1 MPVTGA
7 AVFVYHDFVEDPVA
21 TPPPAHAYMLG
32 QRQFA
37 AQLAVLAA
45 PQLRASRLDDV
56 LAAPAAGRFVLSFD
70 DGHISNYTVAFPML
84 VARRWPGCF
93 FIVASRVG
101 APHALGWR
109 ELREMAAAGME
120 IGSHSLTH
128 PFLHRASA
136 ADIRREFEE
145 SKRILEDGLG
155 QPVTL
160 ASLPYG
166 TAGTDMRAVIAEI
179 GYHAFCTSEPGLV
192 SPRTDRM
199 AVPRI
204 AIKQRTPAVFLAN
217 IVAGHTLTLAT
228 LRSCYAVKK
237 VGKQLVG
244 IERWRRVRR
253 ALATVTAGAGS

>member
-1 MPVTGA
+1 MPMTGA
-7 AVFVYHDFVEDPVA
+7 AIFVYHDFVEHPAV
-21 TPPPAHAYMLG
+21 PPPTHAYVLG

-37 AQLAVLAA
+37 AHLGVLTA
-45 PQLRASRLDDV
+45 PQLRASRLGDV

-70 DGHISNYTVAFPML
+70 DGHMSNYTVAFPML
-84 VARRWPGCF
+84 VARGWPGCF

-136 ADIRREFEE
+136 ADIRREFGE

-155 QPVTL
+155 QAITA
-160 ASLPYG
+160 ASLPHG
-166 TAGTDMRAVIAEI
+166 SAGAQARAVIAEL
-179 GYHAFCTSEPGLV
+179 GYRAFCTSEPGLV
-192 SPRTDRM
+192 SPRTDRL

-204 AIKQRTPAVFLAN
+204 AIKQRTPAAFLAN
-217 IVAGHTLTLAT
+217 IVAGRTLTLAT
-228 LRSCYAVKK
+228 LRSCHAVKK

-244 IERWRRVRR
+244 VERWRRVRR
-253 ALATVTAGAGS
+253 ALATATAGAGS

>member
-1 MPVTGA
+1 MTGA
-7 AVFVYHDFVEDPVA
+7 AIFVYHDFVEDA
-21 TPPPAHAYMLG
+21 AAAPPPTHTYVLG
-32 QRQFA
+32 QGQFA
-37 AQLAVLAA
+37 AHLAVLGA
-45 PQLRASRLDDV
+45 PRLRASQLGDV
-56 LAAPAAGRFVLSFD
+56 LAAPGPGRFVLSFD

-84 VARRWPGCF
+84 AARGWPGCF

-101 APHALGWR
+101 APRALGWR

-136 ADIRREFEE
+136 ADIRREFGE

-166 TAGTDMRAVIAEI
+166 TAGEDTCAVMTELGYRAL
-179 GYHAFCTSEPGLV
+179 CTSEPGLV
-192 SPRTDRM
+192 SPHTDRL
-199 AVPRI
+199 ALPRI
-204 AIKQRTPAVFLAN
+204 AIKQRTPAAFLAN
-217 IVAGHTLTLAT
+217 IVAGRALTLAT
-228 LRSCYAVKK
+228 LRSCHAVKK
-237 VGKQLVG
+237 VGQQLVG

-253 ALATVTAGAGS
+253 ALVTAAVGTGS